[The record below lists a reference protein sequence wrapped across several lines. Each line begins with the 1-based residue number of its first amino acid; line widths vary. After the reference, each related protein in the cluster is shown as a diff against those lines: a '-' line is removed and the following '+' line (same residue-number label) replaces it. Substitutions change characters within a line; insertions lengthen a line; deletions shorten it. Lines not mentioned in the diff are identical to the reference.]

1 MGLFKSKQTKEIEKK
16 MLVRRTLNTMN
27 KHIKELEEQ
36 KDTYIGAAKMAKQ
49 KSLPMQYNLAISG
62 LKMTIAQQKKAYEML
77 LNFEITSQMKD
88 MSLMTTEFLKGMGV
102 LSKEMARLTNNK
114 EFEKVQAQFE
124 VAMQGVEMQT
134 EKMDDFL
141 EMNQSTFASQATDGN
156 RINDDEINSLID
168 EEASQSEKS
177 SDDVDKEI
185 DEVRKKLESMD
196 DNK

>member
-36 KDTYIGAAKMAKQ
+36 KDTYIQAAKMAKQ

-141 EMNQSTFASQATDGN
+141 EMNQSTFANQANDGN

-185 DEVRKKLESMD
+185 DEVRKKLEAMD